1 MTRRTSRRALVRKQ
15 RRFTDTDR
23 IALAHTIG
31 AVRRG
36 QTWYRPPAP
45 VQLTASR
52 LELGGQDLT
61 PHVAPRS
68 VTALDIQVGLYGG
81 AKARAHAFAAQ
92 AETAADWADRELHR
106 PRHAGNMAT
115 VRFAGKPYHWRQD
128 YTGQLKLAAGAS
140 PW

>member
-1 MTRRTSRRALVRKQ
+1 MTRRTSRRTLVRKQ
-15 RRFTDTDR
+15 RRFTDTAR

-31 AVRRG
+31 VMRRG
-36 QTWYRPPAP
+36 QTWFRPPAP
-45 VQLTASR
+45 VQLTATR
-52 LELGGQDLT
+52 E
-61 PHVAPRS
+61 P
-68 VTALDIQVGLYGG
+68 VGSYAG